1 MSDPWFRWEGDDLV
15 LQLKVQPKA
24 SRDEFSAPHGDRFK
38 VRITAPPVD
47 GKANEHLARFLAKSF
62 GVPRGSVS
70 LLRGESCRD
79 KTYRIQTPKKI
90 PGEMAVAGES

>member
-1 MSDPWFRWEGDDLV
+1 MSDPWFRWEGEDLV

-24 SRDEFSAPHGDRFK
+24 SRDEFATPHGDRFR

-47 GKANEHLARFLAKSF
+47 GKANDHLTRFLAKSF

-70 LLRGESCRD
+70 LLRGESSRD
-79 KTYRIQTPKKI
+79 KTFRIQTPKKI
-90 PGEMAVAGES
+90 PAEMTAAGES